1 MAFQTSSFSE
11 ENHEIISEIN
21 ITPLTDIFLVLLII
35 FMVTAPALIQQG
47 PKVDLPGSTSKGEAV
62 TGLTI
67 TLTEDKKIFLNGEE
81 VLRTNLVTALQRE
94 LPKTTK
100 QEVVLNADK
109 GLILDEIVQV
119 MDLARQGG
127 AQKLAIATRPTT
139 AAKPN

>member
-1 MAFQTSSFSE
+1 MNPSSD
-11 ENHEIISEIN
+11 ENEEIIAEIN

-67 TLTEDKKIFLNGEE
+67 TLTDQRELFVNEEQVTRENLVE
-81 VLRTNLVTALQRE
+81 VLKRE
-94 LPKTTK
+94 LPKTSK

-109 GLILDEIVQV
+109 GLILEEIVQV

-127 AQKLAIATRPTT
+127 AQKLAIATRQASTQ
-139 AAKPN
+139 